1 MDNLE
6 KYCREVDRLNRAQ
19 QRARFRQEIADG
31 LRVIAA
37 AKAAG
42 LPIKGRRHRGGGPG
56 DRRGGERAGRR
67 TGAARPVQNPGQSK
81 AESGAVNAEAEILVR
96 RIEPQPARPTTLVL
110 PR

>member
-42 LPIKGRRHRGGGPG
+42 LPIKGAVI
-56 DRRGGERAGRR
+56 AGVALEI
-67 TGAARPVQNPGQSK
+67 GAAASAPAEEPAPLALFRTLANPKQK
-81 AESGAVNAEAEILVR
+81 V
-96 RIEPQPARPTTLVL
+96 VL
-110 PR
+110 